1 MKKKALII
9 ALILSIFV
17 GTIFGADYYETGSQI
32 FMISAGVDLPFTN
45 TYKDTSTGEFKTLY
59 GFGETGTHINI
70 GGFGSIDYEVFT
82 NSKIAIGGEIGYQFN
97 YCTDEVLF
105 TQVPMCFKVSYVPVQ
120 GMFEIPLSI
129 GLGFSYMS
137 YNEKSILSPMA
148 SATIGFR
155 FFPTENWGFGIKSG
169 IKATFELYLSDSEK
183 NGIGTFIPVHLYAS
197 YIH

>member
-9 ALILSIFV
+9 ALVLFTFI

-32 FMISAGVDLPFTN
+32 FMISAGLDLPFTN
-45 TYKDTSTGEFKTLY
+45 TYKDTATGEFKTLV
-59 GFGETGTHINI
+59 GFGESGTHINI

-120 GMFEIPLSI
+120 GKFEIPISLGV
-129 GLGFSYMS
+129 GLSYMS
-137 YNEKSILSPMA
+137 YNEKSIMSPMTM
-148 SATIGFR
+148 ATIGFR
-155 FFPTENWGFGIKSG
+155 FFPTENWGFGLKSG
-169 IKATFELYLSDSEK
+169 IKATFELYAGNSDRI
-183 NGIGTFIPVHLYAS
+183 GIGTFIPVHFYAT
-197 YIH
+197 YRH

>member
-59 GFGETGTHINI
+59 CFGETGTHINI

-82 NSKIAIGGEIGYQFN
+82 NSKIAIGVEI
-97 YCTDEVLF
+97 
-105 TQVPMCFKVSYVPVQ
+105 
-120 GMFEIPLSI
+120 
-129 GLGFSYMS
+129 
-137 YNEKSILSPMA
+137 
-148 SATIGFR
+148 
-155 FFPTENWGFGIKSG
+155 
-169 IKATFELYLSDSEK
+169 
-183 NGIGTFIPVHLYAS
+183 
-197 YIH
+197 

>member
-9 ALILSIFV
+9 ALVLFTFI

-32 FMISAGVDLPFTN
+32 FMISAGLDLPFTN
-45 TYKDTSTGEFKTLY
+45 TYKDTATGEFKTLV
-59 GFGETGTHINI
+59 GFGESGTHINI

-120 GMFEIPLSI
+120 GKFEIPISLGV
-129 GLGFSYMS
+129 GLSYMS
-137 YNEKSILSPMA
+137 YNEKSIMSPMTM
-148 SATIGFR
+148 ATIGFR
-155 FFPTENWGFGIKSG
+155 FFPTENWGFGLKSG
-169 IKATFELYLSDSEK
+169 IKATFELYAGNSDRI
-183 NGIGTFIPVHLYAS
+183 GIGTFIPVHIFAS
-197 YIH
+197 YRH